1 MKENLFSYS
10 VSLTEYDRNKNEKDT
25 FKLRWTEREGTTE
38 TLINDIKNNR
48 AFCPCFYHSNN
59 TFTNRDKSDSNLKST
74 HFIIF
79 DFDAVKL
86 TAEDFYTIMQSTEI
100 PPSIVYTT
108 ANNGKF
114 KPNKNEEY
122 NNRYRVIYA
131 LDTPIYNATYYKEI
145 HKALKREICITI
157 DDNNIYNDNS
167 DSSVSHFY
175 AGCRGGELYS
185 NDNVI
190 SLRWLNDRYNLNAEN
205 NKKVHDR
212 YIIKQERQSGYIKN
226 HDDDDKKVSD
236 GYIINHENNSTSN
249 KNNHYN
255 INNDINKHDNYIHSL
270 FNNKLNNLDY
280 GKVHD
285 SDIIKKR
292 EEHYI
297 STMHKLENNDFI
309 NDYYNESI
317 NDLLCKYISV
327 YPSYEFTNVEY
338 SDDDLYYIVP
348 ENYIEIKRKW
358 HYEEV
363 EKDNGDY
370 YRICEIEK
378 CKDGQRR
385 RKRLFINLILRRLIY
400 PQISFEHLLFNA
412 CYELKHYI
420 DNVNT
425 NDRITKYELAEIAV
439 NAYFENMDK
448 WQNLK
453 NYHKPKYKINKT
465 YCLANNL
472 NARREAVKVRGLL
485 NQKAKNEKWCKID
498 KLYNI
503 AKSDKEN
510 LEIINNNGIEIKMRG
525 LQQYKKD
532 RGLTRRK
539 KSKEVSK
546 PNNKNKNANKAILS
560 NNNKMMEQQH
570 TIMKTS
576 KQGAN
581 NKQIEPLND
590 LVRESENNTTKV
602 MLDGTM
608 REITINDL
616 RSELFGGSFLTLTN
630 NIIGVRAYNL
640 SDDLRFT
647 MSVINCDLKPSL
659 ITTNKKDD
667 VICFYAL
674 DSELNDNDYKTISNE
689 ICDELKGCINEHA
702 SEGIVSLVNGYD
714 FERGENFGCINN
726 EIIYNTQWLINRYSI
741 KTESN
746 EKVRDGYIISQDD
759 DEVNNYSPTYFNN
772 DFWNNKDVLIKS

>member
-10 VSLTEYDRNKNEKDT
+10 VSVAEYDRNKNEKDT
-25 FKLRWTEREGTTE
+25 YKIKWTEKEGSITT
-38 TLINDIKNNR
+38 LCNDIFNNL
-48 AFCPCFYHSNN
+48 AFCPCFYHNGD
-59 TFTNRDKSDSNLKST
+59 TFTNRDKSDNNIKST

-79 DFDAVKL
+79 DMDAVKL
-86 TAEDFYTIMQSTEI
+86 TASDFYTIMQSTEI
-100 PPSIVYTT
+100 PPTIVYTT

-131 LDTPIYNATYYKEI
+131 LDTPIYNASYYKEI
-145 HKALKREICITI
+145 HQALKSEICETI

-167 DSSVSHFY
+167 DSSVSHFF

-185 NDNVI
+185 SDNVI
-190 SLRWLNDRYNLNAEN
+190 TLRWLNDRYRLNIES

-212 YIIKQERQSGYIKN
+212 YIIKQEGERGYIKS

-236 GYIINHENNSTSN
+236 GYIIKHENNSTSN

-255 INNDINKHDNYIHSL
+255 INNDINKHGNYILYL

-297 STMHKLENNDFI
+297 STMHKLENNEFI

-327 YPSYEFTNVEY
+327 YPSFEFTNVEY
-338 SDDDLYYIVP
+338 SDDDLYYFVP
-348 ENYIEIKRKW
+348 DDYIEIKRKW
-358 HYEEV
+358 HYAEI

-400 PQISFEHLLFNA
+400 PQIKFEHLLFNA

-420 DNVNT
+420 DNLNT

-453 NYHKPKYKINKT
+453 NYHKPKYKINKA
-465 YCLANNL
+465 YCVANNL
-472 NARREAVKVRGLL
+472 NVRREAVKVRGLL
-485 NQKAKNEKWCKID
+485 NQKAKMEKWLKID

-546 PNNKNKNANKAILS
+546 PNNKNKNANKAIES
-560 NNNKMMEQQH
+560 DKSKEMAQQP
-570 TIMKTS
+570 TNDKKAS
-576 KQGAN
+576 QGAN
-581 NKQIEPLND
+581 VENVRVNK
-590 LVRESENNTTKV
+590 ESAQSNIKV
-602 MLDGTM
+602 MLDGSVRDVKLT
-608 REITINDL
+608 EL
-616 RSELFGGSFLTLTN
+616 RSELFNGTLLTLTN
-630 NIIGVRAYNL
+630 NIIGVRAYEL
-640 SDDLRFT
+640 DDDLRFT
-647 MSVINCDLKPSL
+647 MSVINSDLKPSF

-674 DSELNDNDYKTISNE
+674 DSELNDYDYSTISNE
-689 ICDELKGCINEHA
+689 ICDELKECINEYA
-702 SEGIVSLVNGYD
+702 SERIVSLVNSYD
-714 FERGENFGCINN
+714 FERVENFGCINN
-726 EIIYNTQWLINRYSI
+726 EIIYNTQSLLQRFRINSDN
-741 KTESN
+741 N

-759 DEVNNYSPTYFNN
+759 YEENNYSPTYFNN
-772 DFWNNKDVLIKS
+772 DFWSNKDVLI

>member
-10 VSLTEYDRNKNEKDT
+10 VSVAEYDRNKNEKDT
-25 FKLRWTEREGTTE
+25 YKIKWTEKEGSITT
-38 TLINDIKNNR
+38 LCNDISNNL
-48 AFCPCFYHSNN
+48 AFCPCFYHNGD
-59 TFTNRDKSDSNLKST
+59 TFTNRDKSDNNIKST

-79 DFDAVKL
+79 DMDAVKL
-86 TAEDFYTIMQSTEI
+86 TASDFYTIMQSTEI
-100 PPSIVYTT
+100 PPTIVYTT

-145 HKALKREICITI
+145 HQALKSEICVTI

-175 AGCRGGELYS
+175 AGCRGGEIYS
-185 NDNVI
+185 SDNVI
-190 SLRWLNDRYNLNAEN
+190 SLRWLNDRYSLNVESN
-205 NKKVHDR
+205 IKVHDR
-212 YIIKQERQSGYIKN
+212 YIIKQEEGGQC
-226 HDDDDKKVSD
+226 
-236 GYIINHENNSTSN
+236 GYIISHNNNGSSN

-255 INNDINKHDNYIHSL
+255 LNNDINKHGNYILYL
-270 FNNKLNNLDY
+270 FNNKHNNLDND
-280 GKVHD
+280 KVHD

-297 STMHKLENNDFI
+297 STMHKLENNEFI

-358 HYEEV
+358 HYAEV

-439 NAYFENMDK
+439 NAYYENMDK

-453 NYHKPKYKINKT
+453 NYHKPKYKINKA

-546 PNNKNKNANKAILS
+546 QNNKNKNANKAIES
-560 NNNKMMEQQH
+560 DNNKIMEQQH
-570 TIMKTS
+570 TNDKKAS
-576 KQGAN
+576 QGAN
-581 NKQIEPLND
+581 VAIVEVNK
-590 LVRESENNTTKV
+590 ESAQNNIKV

-608 REITINDL
+608 REITINDV
-616 RSELFGGSFLTLTN
+616 RSELFGGSLLTLTN
-630 NIIGVRAYNL
+630 NIIGVRAYEL
-640 SDDLRFT
+640 DDDLKFT
-647 MSVINCDLKPSL
+647 MAVINSDLKPSY
-659 ITTNKKDD
+659 IVTNKKDD

-674 DSELNDNDYKTISNE
+674 DSELDDNDYKTISNE
-689 ICDELKGCINEHA
+689 ICKELKGCINENT
-702 SEGIVSLVNGYD
+702 SERIVSLVNGY
-714 FERGENFGCINN
+714 EYKKTENFGCIAND
-726 EIIYNTQWLINRYSI
+726 IIFNTQWLINRYSI
-741 KTESN
+741 ITESN
-746 EKVRDGYIISQDD
+746 EKVRDGYIISHDD
-759 DEVNNYSPTYFNN
+759 DEVNNYSPTYYNN
-772 DFWNNKDVLIKS
+772 DFWNNKDVLI